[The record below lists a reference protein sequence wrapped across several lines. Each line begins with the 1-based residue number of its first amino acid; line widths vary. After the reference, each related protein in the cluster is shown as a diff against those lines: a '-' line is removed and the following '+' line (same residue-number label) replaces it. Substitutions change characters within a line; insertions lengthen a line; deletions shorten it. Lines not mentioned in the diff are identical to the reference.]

1 MAVLVTSLSNWLHHG
16 SSQRPLR
23 LQQKCLNTYDNEKQ
37 DQLSL
42 PSDAIRNPS
51 EQTLDHMWQVF
62 VSRLI
67 SQAVPTLW
75 SIKIVVVI
83 QTNGGSVK
91 TTKEKIEHLKRLKP
105 LFSMWSSWN
114 RQHLSKIWSEL
125 PVLEHIFFFRMS
137 HFPLSTLQLTGLP
150 AFSGLFSSGSFPSQP
165 PELFIQLYSSCR
177 ILWPILW

>member
-1 MAVLVTSLSNWLHHG
+1 MISSFKKKLQPHKHSLLFQGYIQLGGERKDWNSQMAVLVTSLSNWLHRG

-51 EQTLDHMWQVF
+51 EQTLYQMWQVF

-75 SIKIVVVI
+75 SIQIVVAI

-91 TTKEKIEHLKRLKP
+91 TTKEKIAH
-105 LFSMWSSWN
+105 
-114 RQHLSKIWSEL
+114 
-125 PVLEHIFFFRMS
+125 
-137 HFPLSTLQLTGLP
+137 LTGW
-150 AFSGLFSSGSFPSQP
+150 SCSSPCVSVWAVETGN
-165 PELFIQLYSSCR
+165 ICKKN
-177 ILWPILW
+177 